1 MSDVFAVLTLRDGTR
16 VSLPDDDLVIFSGHP
31 SYPYTTVYRLSVL
44 DSHVKAGNRL
54 VLNPNPCNASGK
66 LAMVG
71 YEDLRT
77 VLRFAKAMRR

>member
-16 VSLPDDDLVIFSGHP
+16 VSLPDDDVVIFSGHP

-44 DSHVKAGNRL
+44 DSHVKAGNPL
-54 VLNPNPCNASGK
+54 VLNPNPCNASEK
-66 LAMVG
+66 LALVG

-77 VLRFAKAMRR
+77 VLRFAKAMQ

>member
-31 SYPYTTVYRLSVL
+31 SYPYTVIYRLSVL
-44 DSHVKAGNRL
+44 DSHVKAGSGL
-54 VLNPNPCNASGK
+54 VLNPNPCNASEK
-66 LAMVG
+66 LALVG

-77 VLRFAKAMRR
+77 VLRFAKSMQ

>member
-16 VSLPDDDLVIFSGHP
+16 VSLPDDDVAIFSGHP
-31 SYPYTTVYRLSVL
+31 SSPYTTVYRLSVL
-44 DSHVKAGNRL
+44 DSHVKAGNGL
-54 VLNPNPCNASGK
+54 ALNPNPCNASEK